1 MENMRR
7 ELTVA
12 SVSWINETPNP
23 ISLAAEATLYD
34 PEWVPKT
41 YLGLVATANGDPGDN
56 IADLPGFQKSKN
68 FRAMTYCRIAFEE
81 SPSGISAF
89 QVIDAFH
96 DPGFTPPFKM
106 RNWPSTLL
114 SFDRSVYSFAWYAG
128 EASLLSKVYT
138 QSRHANTTLPALGA
152 GEIVLV
158 NGIIKFRAGMHT
170 DSIGVNTV
178 GCPYHVPWV
187 WCETLLSWNSGKL
200 KLYGHGSIFPSHAWY
215 IDGKRVAIS
224 KQVAD
229 ASFPKRMFV
238 PPSMPRIP
246 GMPAIFNMTNPFAI
260 AVEQLTLYPVLSA
273 GASAAGPQVALDA
286 DIGLTTPVDKHPH
299 AGPGAQPV
307 MV

>member
-128 EASLLSKVYT
+128 EASPLSKVYT

-152 GEIVLV
+152 GEIVGLDC
-158 NGIIKFRAGMHT
+158 A
-170 DSIGVNTV
+170 
-178 GCPYHVPWV
+178 VPFDA
-187 WCETLLSWNSGKL
+187 ETLRAVRAAFLAYRPGSPVVASVTRARRTHSGHARDP
-200 KLYGHGSIFPSHAWY
+200 GFTTDPSLDHT
-215 IDGKRVAIS
+215 RV
-224 KQVAD
+224 Q
-229 ASFPKRMFV
+229 
-238 PPSMPRIP
+238 PP
-246 GMPAIFNMTNPFAI
+246 G
-260 AVEQLTLYPVLSA
+260 
-273 GASAAGPQVALDA
+273 
-286 DIGLTTPVDKHPH
+286 
-299 AGPGAQPV
+299 
-307 MV
+307 